1 MWQCDWCKLGFQTW
15 EDAEEHKKKEGMMH
29 GPFILLPN
37 VKHLV
42 EYYTYS
48 DGYEQDDDGTLAHK
62 FFAET
67 YEGKNN
73 VVMGLKSVAHVTR
86 IKVDGVEVYKKEQ
99 K

>member
-15 EDAEEHKKKEGMMH
+15 EDAEEHKKKEGAMH

-37 VKHLV
+37 VAHLV

-48 DGYEQDDDGTLAHK
+48 DGGDQVHK

-67 YEGKNN
+67 YEEKEN
-73 VVMGLKSVAHVTR
+73 VVMGLKSVAHITR
-86 IKVDGVEVYKKEQ
+86 IKVDGVAVYKKER
-99 K
+99 KC